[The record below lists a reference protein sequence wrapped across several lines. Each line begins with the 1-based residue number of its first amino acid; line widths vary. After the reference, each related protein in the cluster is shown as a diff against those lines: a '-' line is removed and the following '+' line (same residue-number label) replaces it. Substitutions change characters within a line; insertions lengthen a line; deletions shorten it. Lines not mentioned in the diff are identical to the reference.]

1 MTTTVNSDLIIYNDL
16 AQTSY
21 LERRQDNLDV
31 FNASSNGAIVLDNAL
46 IEGDFRKRAFYQLGG
61 SIEHR
66 DVDSTGKVT
75 GKKIGAGES
84 VGVKAPWKYGPYQT
98 TEEAFKRRG
107 RDVSEF
113 SEIVGVDVADASL
126 DGFIKYGIQA
136 LSASIGA
143 NQDMVVTANIEVD
156 GKKTL
161 TKGMRKY
168 GDRFGRIALFVMHS
182 STYFDIIDQAIAAK
196 IYEEAGVVVY
206 GGQPGTLGK
215 PVLVTDTAPID
226 AIFGLLPNA
235 VVITESQAPG
245 FRSYPINDEEN
256 LGVGYRAEGA
266 INIDLLG
273 YSWDETNGGK
283 NPSLTEIGATN
294 SWKKHATSNKV
305 TAGVMIKL
313 IAEDVAATGI
323 TLNKST
329 TSLVVGADETLIATV
344 APSDAANKAVIWTSS
359 AAAKATVDANGKV
372 TAVAAGSAT
381 ITAKCVDGNFTANC
395 VVTVTAA

>member
-126 DGFIKYGIQA
+126 EGFIKYGIQA

>member
-126 DGFIKYGIQA
+126 EGFIKYGIQA

-143 NQDMVVTANIEVD
+143 NPDMVVTANIEVD

-226 AIFGLLPNA
+226 TIFGLLPNA

-256 LGVGYRAEGA
+256 LGVGYRAEGT

-313 IAEDVAATGI
+313 IAEDVAATGV

-329 TSLVVGADETLIATV
+329 TSLVVGADETLVATV

-372 TAVAAGSAT
+372 TAVAAGSVT
-381 ITAKCVDGNFTANC
+381 ITAKCVDGNFTATC

>member
-126 DGFIKYGIQA
+126 EGFIKYGIQA

-143 NQDMVVTANIEVD
+143 NPDMVVTANIEVD

-196 IYEEAGVVVY
+196 IYEEAGVLPIYQYPSSIDY
-206 GGQPGTLGK
+206 GTVHAGRG
-215 PVLVTDTAPID
+215 
-226 AIFGLLPNA
+226 
-235 VVITESQAPG
+235 
-245 FRSYPINDEEN
+245 SY
-256 LGVGYRAEGA
+256 
-266 INIDLLG
+266 
-273 YSWDETNGGK
+273 
-283 NPSLTEIGATN
+283 
-294 SWKKHATSNKV
+294 
-305 TAGVMIKL
+305 
-313 IAEDVAATGI
+313 
-323 TLNKST
+323 
-329 TSLVVGADETLIATV
+329 
-344 APSDAANKAVIWTSS
+344 
-359 AAAKATVDANGKV
+359 
-372 TAVAAGSAT
+372 
-381 ITAKCVDGNFTANC
+381 
-395 VVTVTAA
+395 